1 MHRDKILNA
10 LENNRIEWRKHALER
25 MFIRGISR
33 AEVKEV
39 LTFGEIIESY
49 KDDKPFESALF
60 MYVETK
66 PLHVV
71 AGFDD
76 VNDIEYVITAYVPDI
91 KHFNND
97 FKIRR

>member
-1 MHRDKILNA
+1 MHNDKILHA

-25 MFIRGISR
+25 MLIRGIGR

-39 LTFGEIIESY
+39 LAFGKIIESY

-60 MYVETK
+60 MYVK
-66 PLHVV
+66 NRPLHVV

-76 VNDIEYVITAYVPDI
+76 VNDVVYIITAYIPDT
-91 KHFNND
+91 KHFDND
-97 FKIRR
+97 FRTRR